1 MKQGKTLHKI
11 VQKFK
16 KEELIRYASN
26 LGLKLDEESD
36 ISKLRKAYIEFV
48 LSHPKELLLML
59 PMADLQLISKAK
71 NVKAGE
77 GVPRVDD
84 HLTPIMVMYGLADMD
99 TPHWDFFTVTI
110 AEDLQPLLVQ
120 HIDWALGYEQNRLR
134 ISVEFIVEG
143 LANVLGII
151 TQDEIRK
158 QLKKLMHNDSDE
170 KAAKALDVV
179 RQYSLLLDCM
189 EYTGDLE
196 NAKDEDIRFVSRYG
210 WEDKRRMEQF
220 IAEHSKNIDS
230 TPEFSVEELSKS
242 SGALCPVVP
251 NPKMDEFMHFLTCQI
266 GLDKGSAYIICFNL
280 WYYKIHYGDKS
291 FDDKQM
297 EIYFLNHVLTEE
309 KQELTDRVAEEWMQ
323 RLADFADNMPL
334 WHLRGF
340 TATDYPAEAFVSK
353 LTIKEP
359 LDVVL
364 RKIKESTYLI
374 KDMLNTRAQIS
385 DQTRPSKNDNPWAG
399 RKIGRNDP
407 CPCGSGLKYK
417 KCHGKGM

>member
-1 MKQGKTLHKI
+1 MKRGKTLHKI
-11 VQKFK
+11 VQKLK

-26 LGLKLDEESD
+26 LGLKLDEELD
-36 ISKLRKAYIEFV
+36 IYKLRKAYIEFI

-59 PMADLQLISKAK
+59 PMADLQLIRKAK
-71 NVKAGE
+71 NVKAGV

-99 TPHWDFFTVTI
+99 TPQWDFFTVTI
-110 AEDLQPLLVQ
+110 AKDLQPLLVQ
-120 HIDWALGYEQNRLR
+120 HIDWALEHDHNQLR

-143 LANVLGII
+143 LANVFGII

-179 RQYSLLLDCM
+179 RQYSLLLDSM
-189 EYTGDLE
+189 EYAADLE

-210 WEDKRRMEQF
+210 WEDKRKMEQF
-220 IAEHSKNIDS
+220 IAEHSRNIDS

-266 GLDKGSAYIICFNL
+266 GLDQGSAYIVCFNL
-280 WYYKIHYGDKS
+280 WYYKIHYGEKS
-291 FDDKQM
+291 LDDKQM
-297 EIYFLNHVLTEE
+297 EIYFLSHVVTEE
-309 KQELTDRVAEEWMQ
+309 EQELTDRKAEEWMQ
-323 RLADFADNMPL
+323 HLADFADNMPL

-353 LTIKEP
+353 LPIEESV
-359 LDVVL
+359 DSVL
-364 RKIKESTYLI
+364 RKMKEGAKLI
-374 KDMLNTRAQIS
+374 NDVLNARAQIS
-385 DQTRPSKNDNPWAG
+385 AQAKPSKDYDPWTG